1 MFRGLLALTLVS
13 SVIPFVVAIEKTA
26 IFGGKKIHLLPA
38 FGGLQAGD
46 ITHTTPRILQGGVAD
61 CVWNG
66 AQCNLRRDFVCDL
79 AGILGSPTTDWAKIL
94 ADAARR
100 AAVCSNFTGQPDC
113 LLAPPSLDCDWDS
126 VLNRCTLADILNATA
141 LRGVAYCSGSSLDT
155 AMSCFSLGP
164 SACSSSAS
172 CILVNTSQLGT
183 SSGAR
188 GLANL
193 GDLQLSVVMNSML
206 GTMVKYGI
214 AGLADPIRTVI
225 TSLLGAASE
234 VPESGQQVCVS
245 RWMLDAASMT
255 SLAQAVADAI
265 GRNEDLLTAL
275 VSSSGL
281 TGSCNGISLPL
292 LVTARECTAASSEST
307 CAAAASGRCQWLTR
321 IGVCTIRENPL
332 PSLALDP
339 SDRWVAVFNNAT
351 ALCRSITNASLCGA
365 AIDIAEGVQNGGSSG
380 GSGTTAVITWC
391 LLAAATAIAAALSHL
406 VPDV

>member
-1 MFRGLLALTLVS
+1 MGCVILLSISFPPVPHFWSAHALHTCASGFALYYS
-13 SVIPFVVAIEKTA
+13 KSKYQRIHISHRTPTYIGTKT
-26 IFGGKKIHLLPA
+26 H
-38 FGGLQAGD
+38 
-46 ITHTTPRILQGGVAD
+46 
-61 CVWNG
+61 
-66 AQCNLRRDFVCDL
+66 
-79 AGILGSPTTDWAKIL
+79 
-94 ADAARR
+94 
-100 AAVCSNFTGQPDC
+100 
-113 LLAPPSLDCDWDS
+113 AP
-126 VLNRCTLADILNATA
+126 
-141 LRGVAYCSGSSLDT
+141 
-155 AMSCFSLGP
+155 
-164 SACSSSAS
+164 
-172 CILVNTSQLGT
+172 
-183 SSGAR
+183 
-188 GLANL
+188 
-193 GDLQLSVVMNSML
+193 
-206 GTMVKYGI
+206 
-214 AGLADPIRTVI
+214 
-225 TSLLGAASE
+225 
-234 VPESGQQVCVS
+234 VPQ
-245 RWMLDAASMT
+245 
-255 SLAQAVADAI
+255 
-265 GRNEDLLTAL
+265 RNEDLLTAL